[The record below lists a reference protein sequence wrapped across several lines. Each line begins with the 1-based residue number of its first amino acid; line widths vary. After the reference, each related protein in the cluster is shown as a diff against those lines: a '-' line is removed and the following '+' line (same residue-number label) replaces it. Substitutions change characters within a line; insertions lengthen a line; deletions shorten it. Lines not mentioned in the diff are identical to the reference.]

1 MEMVGIG
8 IGYVHS
14 CPDVYSTYSGKSVLH
29 NAQLFSTY
37 QYSGCSLVMVV
48 AHAISHHGYA
58 VVGAHVRRLD
68 GCCLH
73 VGGIRSWLCP
83 VIYFPFARSSYS
95 VSSHHYTHS
104 LLPLYHH
111 YLHHGNCKESDK
123 EIWCSMWKYV
133 IVFGWNRNAMVY
145 SYQLLGVVYQLS

>member
-14 CPDVYSTYSGKSVLH
+14 CPDVYSTYSGKSVRH

-58 VVGAHVRRLD
+58 VVGAHVRRMDDYVLSFISHLP
-68 GCCLH
+68 GAVTVFPPITTLTVFCLYIIIICIMET
-73 VGGIRSWLCP
+73 VKSQIKKFDVQC
-83 VIYFPFARSSYS
+83 
-95 VSSHHYTHS
+95 
-104 LLPLYHH
+104 
-111 YLHHGNCKESDK
+111 GN
-123 EIWCSMWKYV
+123 M
-133 IVFGWNRNAMVY
+133 
-145 SYQLLGVVYQLS
+145 L